1 MAYGHGKVILFGEH
15 SVVHGRPA
23 LALAVERGSE
33 VHAQK
38 TSGPTV
44 LSIAP
49 WGVDVDTGDAVNE
62 GREPLQR
69 ALKVARAF
77 YQDQV
82 ELALS
87 ATMNLPSGAGMGSSA
102 ALGVAVLRAM
112 DDARGLTRSDDEIY
126 ERSLAW
132 ERVFHGNP
140 SGVDNAMATHGGM
153 AVFKKGEPL
162 ARIVPRHRVRLIA
175 AYSGSSSSTKTMVES
190 VARQF
195 QKEPE
200 RVGKLFDSI
209 AAIVSNGKLALEQGD
224 MKSLGQLMTLN
235 QKLLASLLLSTAEIE
250 EMIAVAVEAGAL
262 GAKVTGAGGGGCII
276 ALVESDEQYA
286 SVKRALTGLGK
297 TVYDV
302 EAGANAGAANQES
315 GAT

>member
-23 LALAVERGSE
+23 LALAVERGAE
-33 VHAQK
+33 VRAEPVAE
-38 TSGPTV
+38 GPTR
-44 LSIAP
+44 LQITP
-49 WGVDVDTGDAVNE
+49 WDVEVDTGDAPNE

-77 YQDQV
+77 YPDER
-82 ELALS
+82 ELSLS
-87 ATMNLPSGAGMGSSA
+87 AHMHLPSGAGMGSSA

-112 DDARGLTRSDDEIY
+112 DEARGVSRPEQEIY
-126 ERSLAW
+126 ERSLDW

-153 AVFKKGEPL
+153 AIFKKGEPL
-162 ARIVPRHRVRLIA
+162 TRIVPRRKVRLVA
-175 AYSGSSSSTKTMVES
+175 AYSGSSSSTKAMVES

-195 QKEPE
+195 QREPQ
-200 RVGKLFDSI
+200 RIGKLFDAI
-209 AAIVSNGKLALEQGD
+209 ASIVSNGKLALEQGD

-235 QKLLASLLLSTAEIE
+235 QKLLSALMLSTNEIE
-250 EMIAVAVEAGAL
+250 EMIAAALEAGAL

-276 ALVESDEQYA
+276 ALVDGDLQHA
-286 SVKRALTGLGK
+286 AVKAAMQALGRP
-297 TVYDV
+297 VYDV
-302 EAGANAGAANQES
+302 ES